1 MKKSVRRAVFLLS
14 FIVSVTLSGVSANA
28 QYISDMPED
37 WPVVR
42 KGADFYANGEI
53 LTPEQ
58 LGSLLSYTDGITL
71 SQVEQYQK
79 GFRTGKGL
87 LIGFGSLTGAGLL
100 TLGVGAVGVFVEAI
114 ALGIN
119 VSFFGPMYAAVSG
132 ESLDTSLD
140 SRFIYVAYAGLAA
153 AGVGV
158 LGLAAGTAVY
168 CVYKKRLNRVAD
180 SVNASREVRLS
191 FGVQK
196 YGAGLALNF

>member
-114 ALGIN
+114 ALGIG
-119 VSFFGPMYAAVSG
+119 VSLFAPLYAVSG
-132 ESLDTSLD
+132 DSPDASLNSG
-140 SRFIYVAYAGLAA
+140 FIYVTYAGLAA

>member
-100 TLGVGAVGVFVEAI
+100 TLGVGAVGVFVVAI
-114 ALGIN
+114 ALGIG
-119 VSFFGPMYAAVSG
+119 VSLFAPLYAVSG
-132 ESLDTSLD
+132 DSPDASLNSG
-140 SRFIYVAYAGLAA
+140 FIYVAYAGLAA
-153 AGVGV
+153 AGGGV